1 MAKFVFGIGQETNFH
16 IRFVFRK
23 EYSQIHLMPKNRFSL
38 FIGWSTVFEQSSNT
52 RCSTRVIKRQRPWGN
67 LACHRFLCP
76 KSQSLEQNI
85 SSLHHGTTALQKH
98 KVSMFFS
105 SAFIW
110 SVVTLLSIWFFVKRL
125 ELDAEGIVRFT
136 QGESSLRDPI
146 PYNRSQ
152 EIVTW

>member
-85 SSLHHGTTALQKH
+85 SSLHHGTAALQKH

-105 SAFIW
+105 FC
-110 SVVTLLSIWFFVKRL
+110 FYL
-125 ELDAEGIVRFT
+125 ECCDSFEYLIFRKKA
-136 QGESSLRDPI
+136 
-146 PYNRSQ
+146 
-152 EIVTW
+152 

>member
-67 LACHRFLCP
+67 LACHRFLRP

-98 KVSMFFS
+98 QVSMFFYQPFLS
-105 SAFIW
+105 RVFRAFDF
-110 SVVTLLSIWFFVKRL
+110 S
-125 ELDAEGIVRFT
+125 
-136 QGESSLRDPI
+136 
-146 PYNRSQ
+146 
-152 EIVTW
+152 

>member
-98 KVSMFFS
+98 KVSIFF
-105 SAFIW
+105 
-110 SVVTLLSIWFFVKRL
+110 LLLLFGVLWLFWVFYFSQKRL